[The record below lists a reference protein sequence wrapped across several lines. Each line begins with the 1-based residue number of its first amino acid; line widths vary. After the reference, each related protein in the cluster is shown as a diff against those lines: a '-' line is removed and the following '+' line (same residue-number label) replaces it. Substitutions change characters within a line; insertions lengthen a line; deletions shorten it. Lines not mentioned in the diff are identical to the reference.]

1 MSILSKRKKQS
12 SEKYDVKK
20 LYSLIDACSII
31 KDINSSSKF
40 DESVDLSIRLG
51 VDPTKPNQM
60 IRGVVSLPHGTGKD
74 VKVLVICDADK
85 NSEAKD
91 AGADFFGLD
100 EYLEK
105 IKNGWVDFDVLI
117 TSPSF
122 MPKIGPLGRVLGPRS
137 LMPNPKSGT
146 VTDDIA
152 KAVKAV
158 KGGKIDFKVDK
169 FGIIHT
175 SFGKAS
181 FDAKK
186 LSENANELIQTILKL
201 KPNSLK
207 GTYVKSISISS
218 TMSSSVKIDLNKII

>member
-1 MSILSKRKKQS
+1 MSILSKRKKES
-12 SEKYDVKK
+12 NEKYDVKK
-20 LYSLIDACSII
+20 FYSLIDACTII

-146 VTDDIA
+146 VTDDIE

-158 KGGKIDFKVDK
+158 KAGKIDFKVDK
-169 FGIIHT
+169 FGIIHA

-186 LSENANELIQTILKL
+186 LSENGNELIQTILKL

>member
-1 MSILSKRKKQS
+1 MATTSKRKKQS
-12 SEKYDVKK
+12 IEMYELNNV
-20 LYSLIDACSII
+20 YSLIDACKII
-31 KDINSSSKF
+31 KDINKKAKF
-40 DESVDLSIRLG
+40 DESVDLAMRLG

-85 NSEAKD
+85 NKEAES

-117 TSPSF
+117 TTPNF

-137 LMPNPKSGT
+137 LMPNPKTGT
-146 VTDDIA
+146 VTDDIG

-158 KGGKIDFKVDK
+158 KSGKIDFKVDK
-169 FGIIHT
+169 YGVIHA

-181 FDAKK
+181 FDSKK
-186 LSENANELIQTILKL
+186 LMENANELIQTILKL

-207 GTYVKSISISS
+207 GTYVKSISLSS
-218 TMSSSVKIDLNKII
+218 TMSSSVKVDLNKII

>member
-1 MSILSKRKKQS
+1 MAIISKRKKQS
-12 SEKYDVKK
+12 IEMYELNK
-20 LYSLIDACSII
+20 LHSLIDACKII
-31 KDINSSSKF
+31 KDINKNAKF
-40 DESVDLSIRLG
+40 DESVDLAMRLG

-85 NSEAKD
+85 NSEAES

-117 TSPSF
+117 TTPNF

-137 LMPNPKSGT
+137 LMPNPKTGT
-146 VTDDIA
+146 VTDDIG

-158 KGGKIDFKVDK
+158 KSGKIDFKVDK
-169 FGIIHT
+169 YGVIHA
-175 SFGKAS
+175 SFGKVS
-181 FDAKK
+181 FDSKK
-186 LSENANELIQTILKL
+186 LMENANELIQTILKL

-218 TMSSSVKIDLNKII
+218 TMSSSVKVDLNKII

>member
-1 MSILSKRKKQS
+1 MAIISKRKKQS
-12 SEKYDVKK
+12 IEMYELNK
-20 LYSLIDACSII
+20 LHSLIDACKII
-31 KDINSSSKF
+31 KDINKNAKF
-40 DESVDLSIRLG
+40 DESVDLAMRLG

-85 NSEAKD
+85 NSEAES

-117 TSPSF
+117 TTPNF

-137 LMPNPKSGT
+137 LMPNPKTGT
-146 VTDDIA
+146 VTDDIG

-158 KGGKIDFKVDK
+158 KSGKIDFKVDK
-169 FGIIHT
+169 YGVIHA
-175 SFGKAS
+175 SFGKIS
-181 FDAKK
+181 FDSKK
-186 LSENANELIQTILKL
+186 LMENANELIQTILKL

-207 GTYVKSISISS
+207 GTYVKSISMSS
-218 TMSSSVKIDLNKII
+218 TMSSSVKVDLNKII